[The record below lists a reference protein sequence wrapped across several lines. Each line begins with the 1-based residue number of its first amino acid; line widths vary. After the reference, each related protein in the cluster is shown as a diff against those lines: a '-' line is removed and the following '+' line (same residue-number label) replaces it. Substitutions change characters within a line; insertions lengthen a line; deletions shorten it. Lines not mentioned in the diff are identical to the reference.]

1 MLRSRLASRLYRG
14 VVLCA
19 LFSAAAIALAACGDS
34 STTTV
39 ITTGA
44 TTTPTT
50 SPTSTTVPTTSTSS
64 TSTTTT
70 GGSTTSDLRQA
81 FDAALRTNL
90 VQKQGLT
97 SQQANCVLD
106 QLQKTLPDSQIQAT
120 ISGQV
125 PKAVTD
131 AAFKAGL
138 KCANQ

>member
-1 MLRSRLASRLYRG
+1 MLRFRHASRLCPR
-14 VVLCA
+14 VALCA
-19 LFSAAAIALAACGDS
+19 VSMAATLVLAACGDS
-34 STTTV
+34 TTTTV

-44 TTTPTT
+44 TTPTT
-50 SPTSTTVPTTSTSS
+50 TA
-64 TSTTTT
+64 STTTT
-70 GGSTTSDLRQA
+70 STEGSTSDLRQA
-81 FDAALRTNL
+81 FDTALRTNL

-97 SQQANCVLD
+97 GEQADCVLD
-106 QLQKTLPDSQIQAT
+106 ELQQTLPDSQIQAT

>member
-1 MLRSRLASRLYRG
+1 M
-14 VVLCA
+14 
-19 LFSAAAIALAACGDS
+19 AATLVLAACGDS
-34 STTTV
+34 TTTTV

-44 TTTPTT
+44 TTPTT
-50 SPTSTTVPTTSTSS
+50 TA
-64 TSTTTT
+64 STTTT
-70 GGSTTSDLRQA
+70 STEGSTSDLRQA
-81 FDAALRTNL
+81 FDTALRTNL

-97 SQQANCVLD
+97 GEQADCVLD
-106 QLQKTLPDSQIQAT
+106 ELQQTLPDSQIQAT

>member
-1 MLRSRLASRLYRG
+1 
-14 VVLCA
+14 
-19 LFSAAAIALAACGDS
+19 
-34 STTTV
+34 V
-39 ITTGA
+39 ISTGA

-50 SPTSTTVPTTSTSS
+50 SPTSTTIPTTSTSP
-64 TSTTTT
+64 TSTTTE
-70 GGSTTSDLRQA
+70 GSTTSDLRQA
-81 FDAALRTNL
+81 FDSALRTNL